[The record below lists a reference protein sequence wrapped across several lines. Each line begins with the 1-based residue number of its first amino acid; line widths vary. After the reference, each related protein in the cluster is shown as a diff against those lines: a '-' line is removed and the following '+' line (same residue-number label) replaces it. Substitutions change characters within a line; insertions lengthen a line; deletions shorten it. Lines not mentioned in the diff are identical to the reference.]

1 MNVLIRLNE
10 LTTKRLNKIKMPNPY
25 FRFKQFTIYHDKCAM
40 KVGTDGT
47 LLGAWVNVFSCK
59 RILDIGT
66 GTGLIALMIAQ
77 RNKDAIIDA
86 IDIDIDACTQASE
99 NVENSPFSKQIIIHH
114 ASFGSFMKTIQTPYD
129 LIVSNPP
136 YFSDSLKSPEKKRNL
151 ARHND
156 ALSLPELINSSCSHL
171 STHGRIALI
180 LPYHEKDK
188 LLYYTAQNG
197 LYCVRQTN
205 VIPIAGGQPKRILTE
220 FSFQNIY
227 SIPEDLAL
235 EQTRNLRTEE
245 YQMLTKDFYL

>member
-1 MNVLIRLNE
+1 
-10 LTTKRLNKIKMPNPY
+10 
-25 FRFKQFTIYHDKCAM
+25 M

-47 LLGAWVNVFSCK
+47 LLGAWVDISSCK

-86 IDIDIDACTQASE
+86 IDIDLDACTQASE
-99 NVENSPFSKQIIIHH
+99 NVNNSLFSKQIIIHH
-114 ASFGSFMKTIQTPYD
+114 ASFQSFTKTIKASYD

-136 YFSDSLKSPEKKRNL
+136 YFTDSLKSPEKKRNL

-156 ALSLPELINSSCSHL
+156 ALTLSELINFSSTLL

-180 LPYHEKDK
+180 LPYHERDK
-188 LLYYTAQNG
+188 LLHYAALNR

-205 VIPIAGGQPKRILTE
+205 VIPTAGGQPKRLLTE
-220 FSFQNIY
+220 LSPQNSH
-227 SIPEDLAL
+227 SIPEDLTL
-235 EQTRNLRTEE
+235 EQTRNQRTEE
-245 YQMLTKDFYL
+245 YQILTKDFYL